1 MCRPTSKQFNRI
13 AVINNATSTRPKAPA
28 AATLRKHKLPLAVS
42 LSILFH
48 LGLILP
54 AWYFMAPEKA
64 SSLGS
69 NRIILLQSSQLK
81 PTPSKHKI
89 TQSAQTKA
97 TGQETEQQEKPQS
110 KGRGLQQKK
119 TSSEK
124 QASKNQTAKI
134 KQITSNQGSQ
144 VNQSGK
150 SLTPAQNYK
159 ILVQQHILK
168 HIKNAPYFGKA
179 HLNLGMMASG
189 MAIKIK
195 VEILEGPKAYGEWLK
210 RTVYTANPF
219 PKVPKAL
226 SNKGLHFID
235 VTLQHKQD
243 QSN

>member
-1 MCRPTSKQFNRI
+1 MS
-13 AVINNATSTRPKAPA
+13 
-28 AATLRKHKLPLAVS
+28 
-42 LSILFH
+42 
-48 LGLILP
+48 
-54 AWYFMAPEKA
+54 PEQA
-64 SSLGS
+64 SSVGS

-81 PTPSKHKI
+81 PIPSKHEL

-97 TGQETEQQEKPQS
+97 SGQTKEQKEKAKP
-110 KGRGLQQKK
+110 KGQGLKQNQ

-124 QASKNQTAKI
+124 QASKNQAAKI

-179 HLNLGMMASG
+179 HLNLGIMASG

-210 RTVYTANPF
+210 RTVYAANPF

-226 SNKGLHFID
+226 SNKGLHFINI
-235 VTLQHKQD
+235 TLQHKQD